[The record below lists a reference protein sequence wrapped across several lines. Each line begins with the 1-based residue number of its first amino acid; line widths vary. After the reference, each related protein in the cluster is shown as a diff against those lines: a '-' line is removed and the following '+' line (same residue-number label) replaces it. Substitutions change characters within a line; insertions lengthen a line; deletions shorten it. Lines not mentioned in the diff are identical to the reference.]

1 MIFSGIFAGPGLFP
15 RPKLHLKLLFFGGD
29 CWCPSFHLS
38 GDLKELGSSEFSF
51 AAAFAIATNLVPS
64 TVGVIMEGGNVCFLR
79 PLETGGA
86 PLAYEGVEHMVS
98 ARKV

>member
-1 MIFSGIFAGPGLFP
+1 MNIIFSNNYTFLVDLFLAFIAPLNVTSFYKNFLKFAWSFEKEVRSKIKTLSNNMAQ
-15 RPKLHLKLLFFGGD
+15 LLPQWSREYCRNYGR
-29 CWCPSFHLS
+29 
-38 GDLKELGSSEFSF
+38 
-51 AAAFAIATNLVPS
+51 
-64 TVGVIMEGGNVCFLR
+64 GNVCFLR